1 MSTTEL
7 KDTARKENRKNVKR
21 HSLLSN
27 LTFRGE
33 KVFVDGGFDIIYLFL
48 VIALLTTGLIMMASA
63 SYVWGKFNDNDPY
76 HYVKRQLVFAVVGIA
91 VMFILSKVNPQFIKK
106 FAWLISIVGFLL
118 LVLVLFYYVE
128 VPENPDIKRWMRIP
142 GTSFTFQPSDVGKL
156 AMIIG
161 LSWGLE
167 KGKKFLDQNMF
178 APLIYFGIVGVIS
191 LLIFAESHLSC
202 FVMMFM
208 MGVGIL
214 FLSGIDRRWFIFF
227 IIIALILGG
236 ILLLTYD
243 KILSPYQVA
252 RLTSFT
258 NKDYTDTDT
267 RWQTN
272 QSLFALGSGGLFG
285 LGLGNSRQK
294 FLYIPE
300 PHNDFIFAIVGEEL
314 GFFRSAV
321 IVLMFLALVA
331 RGFIIAARTKSMY
344 ERLVVLGISLQVGI
358 QSVLN
363 ILVVTDMMP
372 NTGISLPFF
381 SYGGTALMILMAEM
395 GLVLGISRSGSRTS
409 RKIRGESNAEQ

>member
-1 MSTTEL
+1 MSTAEL

-21 HSLLSN
+21 QSLLSS

-63 SYVWGKFNDNDPY
+63 SYVWGKFHDNDPY
-76 HYVKRQLVFAVVGIA
+76 HYVKRQLVFAVIGLV
-91 VMFILSKVNPQFIKK
+91 VMFIISKINPQFIKK
-106 FAWLISIVGFLL
+106 CALAISIVGFLL
-118 LVLVLFYYVE
+118 LVAVLFYHVE
-128 VPENPDIKRWMRIP
+128 VPENPDIKRWMKIP

-227 IIIALILGG
+227 IVIALIFGG
-236 ILLLTYD
+236 LLLLTYD

-258 NKDYTDTDT
+258 NKDYTDTGS

-344 ERLVVLGISLQVGI
+344 ERLVVLGVSLQVGI

-395 GLVLGISRSGSRTS
+395 GLVLGISRSGSRTA